1 MYTITQ
7 SRLLYVLSI
16 NDRIHRGLLKIGE
29 VFVDNK
35 VADNPSQHAKT
46 VREILNE
53 RPYMLGITYNLE
65 YVECTTYEDSECYD
79 AYKVHCK
86 LHAMGFLSKTLAK
99 YKDPIYEQTENAD
112 IWFACTVSEIQ
123 QAIQQIKHG
132 NGTSYGTIQ
141 FRPEQKKAIN
151 STVKQAITVLRLH

>member
-29 VFVDNK
+29 VFVDNE

-53 RPYMLGITYNLE
+53 RPYMLGITYNLD
-65 YVECTTYEDSECYD
+65 YHLRNYS
-79 AYKVHCK
+79 
-86 LHAMGFLSKTLAK
+86 
-99 YKDPIYEQTENAD
+99 
-112 IWFACTVSEIQ
+112 
-123 QAIQQIKHG
+123 
-132 NGTSYGTIQ
+132 
-141 FRPEQKKAIN
+141 FRF
-151 STVKQAITVLRLH
+151 AITFNGFCHHAIFFFSCLI

>member
-65 YVECTTYEDSECYD
+65 YVEYD
-79 AYKVHCK
+79 YDIDEKTFEIYSYCPVRFPFYSDIHI
-86 LHAMGFLSKTLAK
+86 LSGGT
-99 YKDPIYEQTENAD
+99 
-112 IWFACTVSEIQ
+112 AC
-123 QAIQQIKHG
+123 
-132 NGTSYGTIQ
+132 
-141 FRPEQKKAIN
+141 
-151 STVKQAITVLRLH
+151 

>member
-29 VFVDNK
+29 VFVDNE

-65 YVECTTYEDSECYD
+65 YVECTTYEDTECYD

-86 LHAMGFLSKTLAK
+86 LHAMGFLSKLLPSIKILFMSRQRMLIFGLHAQSVK
-99 YKDPIYEQTENAD
+99 YSKLFN
-112 IWFACTVSEIQ
+112 
-123 QAIQQIKHG
+123 
-132 NGTSYGTIQ
+132 
-141 FRPEQKKAIN
+141 R
-151 STVKQAITVLRLH
+151 

>member
-29 VFVDNK
+29 VFVDNE

-46 VREILNE
+46 VREILKE

-65 YVECTTYEDSECYD
+65 YASCYQECFENRRDFHFS
-79 AYKVHCK
+79 
-86 LHAMGFLSKTLAK
+86 
-99 YKDPIYEQTENAD
+99 QT
-112 IWFACTVSEIQ
+112 
-123 QAIQQIKHG
+123 
-132 NGTSYGTIQ
+132 
-141 FRPEQKKAIN
+141 
-151 STVKQAITVLRLH
+151 